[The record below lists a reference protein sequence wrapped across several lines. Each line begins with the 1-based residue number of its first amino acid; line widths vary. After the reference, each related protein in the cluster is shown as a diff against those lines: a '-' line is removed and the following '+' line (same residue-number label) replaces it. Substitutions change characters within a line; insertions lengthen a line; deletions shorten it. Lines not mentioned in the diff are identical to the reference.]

1 MARPMTPDEFD
12 ELLAAYAL
20 DAIDDDDR
28 PAVDERLASD
38 PEARQRLAQLEE
50 AVMLAAHELGP
61 PDHVWDRLA
70 ADVFPGQPRVPHP
83 RLLVNR
89 ANTRRPGR
97 RILAGLAA
105 AACIAA
111 LGTGIVL
118 ASTAGPPNPSLTAA
132 AQAAQGAPGAR
143 LADLR
148 ATDGT
153 VAASAVVLPNGSG
166 YLTSQLSGLATGRTF
181 QLWALTT
188 NGAVSL
194 GVLGPHPQVVAF
206 TLVGGARR
214 LVVTDEAAGGVTES
228 HQVPTAVGDLPSA

>member
-1 MARPMTPDEFD
+1 MTPEELD

-28 PAVDERLASD
+28 RLVDERVASD

-70 ADVFPGQPRVPHP
+70 ADVFPGEPRVPHP

-89 ANTRRPGR
+89 ARPRRSAR
-97 RILAGLAA
+97 RIVAGLAA

-111 LGTGIVL
+111 LATGIVL
-118 ASTAGPPNPSLTAA
+118 ATTAGSPNPNLSAA
-132 AQAAQGAPGAR
+132 AHAAQDAPGAR

-148 ATDGT
+148 GTDGT

-166 YLTSQLSGLATGRTF
+166 YLTSQLSALATGRTY
-181 QLWALTT
+181 QLWALTS

-194 GVLGPHPQVVAF
+194 GVLGPHPQVAAF

-214 LVVTDEAAGGVTES
+214 LIVTNEAAGGVAES
-228 HQVPTAVGDLPSA
+228 QQAPTAAGDLPSA